1 MRFMPIRYT
10 PIVHGHKIYDAGK
23 VMSHRRGARELRGSP
38 TCRLTLDLPALR
50 VGDGK
55 NGVGVS
61 E

>member
-1 MRFMPIRYT
+1 MR
-10 PIVHGHKIYDAGK
+10 GK
-23 VMSHRRGARELRGSP
+23 LVLSLSFPMSHRRGARELRGSP
-38 TCRLTLDLPALR
+38 TSRLTLDLPAFR